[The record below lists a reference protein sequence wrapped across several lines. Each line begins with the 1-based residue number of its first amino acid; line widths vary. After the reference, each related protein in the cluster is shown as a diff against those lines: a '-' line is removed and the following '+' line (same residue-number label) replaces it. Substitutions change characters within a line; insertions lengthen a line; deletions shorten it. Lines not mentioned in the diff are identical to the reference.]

1 MSTQM
6 APAQDERAKVESWRM
21 YVLAE
26 AGFPLHLCERM
37 AASEI
42 DIHVAVALVKSGCK
56 PETAAEILL

>member
-1 MSTQM
+1 M
-6 APAQDERAKVESWRM
+6 APPEQDERAKVESWRM
-21 YVLAE
+21 HVLAE

-42 DIHVAVALVKSGCK
+42 DLHKAVELVRSGCK

>member
-6 APAQDERAKVESWRM
+6 APVQDEHAKVESWRM

-42 DIHVAVALVKSGCK
+42 DIHEAVKLVKSGCK